1 MALSG
6 RGGGWF
12 CGESQAGEW
21 AGLEVGVGLNS
32 GGALQLTPSL
42 WGMQGVTE
50 RSNLNWLFGVSCM
63 VSGLSSCIWEG
74 SNNII
79 RKIIRVCFSM

>member
-32 GGALQLTPSL
+32 GGHYS
-42 WGMQGVTE
+42 
-50 RSNLNWLFGVSCM
+50 
-63 VSGLSSCIWEG
+63 
-74 SNNII
+74 
-79 RKIIRVCFSM
+79 